1 MKEPVKNA
9 IIALVLHI
17 ILLCAMMYWMKWNI
31 YAVIF
36 SNAAFGLFMCI
47 LNDHSVKKYSGYR
60 SKIKKTILLPAVSSL
75 LMGGA
80 VWLVYFL
87 LQKAFA
93 NNTVSTLF
101 AIVVGIIVY
110 LVVMLLLRGM
120 DEEDLERL
128 PRGERIIALAKKMHL
143 IRL

>member
-1 MKEPVKNA
+1 
-9 IIALVLHI
+9 
-17 ILLCAMMYWMKWNI
+17 
-31 YAVIF
+31 
-36 SNAAFGLFMCI
+36 
-47 LNDHSVKKYSGYR
+47 
-60 SKIKKTILLPAVSSL
+60 
-75 LMGGA
+75 MGGA

-128 PRGERIIALAKKMHL
+128 PKGERIIALAKKMHL